1 MENLE
6 PILTDTHYHYNY
18 KIIAEKRSVRDLV
31 MLLFFYRST
40 LRIIY
45 TARMS
50 CGIVECIDSHHDN
63 QLHVAILRVEVA
75 HLE

>member
-6 PILTDTHYHYNY
+6 PILIDTHYHHNY
-18 KIIAEKRSVRDLV
+18 KIIAE
-31 MLLFFYRST
+31 LLFYFYTST

-50 CGIVECIDSHHDN
+50 CGIVECIDTHHNN